1 MTKEAYLL
9 HLVVSL
15 LLWKKSLHARP
26 LPYYNPVMRILIAD
40 DESIIRMGLKSIL
53 QEMGHEVLAA
63 TNGREALEMARRHRP
78 DLAILDIK
86 MPFTD
91 GLQAAKTLART
102 QPMPI
107 LLLTAYSEQDLIDK
121 ASDLPIHGYLI
132 KPVKPEE
139 LSAAITVAYKRFLD
153 NQALKEEA
161 DKLADALET
170 RKLLDKAKARLMAT
184 GLSEEEAYRTLQQ
197 QARNGRISLRAV
209 ATAILKQKPS

>member
-1 MTKEAYLL
+1 
-9 HLVVSL
+9 
-15 LLWKKSLHARP
+15 
-26 LPYYNPVMRILIAD
+26 MRILIAD

-53 QEMGHEVLAA
+53 QEQGHEVMAA

-78 DLAILDIK
+78 ELAILDIK

-107 LLLTAYSEQDLIDK
+107 LLLTAFSEQDLIDK
-121 ASDLPIHGYLI
+121 ASDLPIQGYLL
-132 KPVKPEE
+132 KPVEPGA
-139 LSAAITVAYKRFLD
+139 LAAAISVAVKRFQD
-153 NQALKEEA
+153 SQALKKEA

-184 GLSEEEAYRTLQQ
+184 GLSEDEAYKAIQK

-209 ATAILKQKPS
+209 ATAILKKSI